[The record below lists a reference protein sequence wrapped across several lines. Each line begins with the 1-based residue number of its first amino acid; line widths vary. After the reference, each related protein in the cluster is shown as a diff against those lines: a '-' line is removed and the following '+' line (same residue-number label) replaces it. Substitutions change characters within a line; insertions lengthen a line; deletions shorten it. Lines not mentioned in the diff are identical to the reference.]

1 MDAHQ
6 KSLATALGLAIAA
19 SFTGA
24 SPSYAQARAAD
35 GVEVGTLICDVSG
48 GLGLIIGSQR
58 EMVCVLEAVDGSVDR
73 YVGVINRFG
82 LDLGA
87 TTAGTIVWTVIAPT
101 DEMYA
106 PGVLSGNY
114 VGASAEATAGIGVG
128 ANVLVGGGEHSF
140 TLQPIS
146 VQGQTGLNIAAGVA
160 ELVLRPAPL

>member
-1 MDAHQ
+1 MFAHQ
-6 KSLATALGLAIAA
+6 KTHAAILGLAIAA
-19 SFTGA
+19 GLAGA
-24 SPSYAQARAAD
+24 SPSYAQSDD
-35 GVEVGTLICDVSG
+35 GVEIGTLVCDVSG

-58 EMVCVLEAVDGSVDR
+58 EMVCVLEAADGFIDR

-101 DEMYA
+101 SDMYA
-106 PGVLSGNY
+106 TGALSGNY
-114 VGASAEATAGIGVG
+114 VGASAEATVGVGLG
-128 ANVLVGGGEHSF
+128 ANVLVGGGDRSF

-160 ELVLRPAPL
+160 ELILRPAPL